1 MMHNSPIYE
10 EFQTPSAKILTLPR
24 KQDHL
29 DNSNDISKPDIPT
42 ISQNILGVIQV
53 GLPPLWIK
61 SLDKPFKPT
70 VSKEGP
76 ILCFV

>member
-42 ISQNILGVIQV
+42 ISKNLTKCFKQGSFHCRLG
-53 GLPPLWIK
+53 LNTA
-61 SLDKPFKPT
+61 SLKP
-70 VSKEGP
+70 S
-76 ILCFV
+76 